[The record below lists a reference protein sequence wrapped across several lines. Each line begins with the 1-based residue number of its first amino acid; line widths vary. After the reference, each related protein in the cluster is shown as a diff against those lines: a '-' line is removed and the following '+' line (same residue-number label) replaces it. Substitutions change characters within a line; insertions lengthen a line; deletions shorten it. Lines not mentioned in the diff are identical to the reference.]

1 MSQKEMLAY
10 YGGIAIFFVAVFLIF
25 AKNVVVVG
33 VVLAILGEYIS
44 FDAIFSMMKRTRP
57 R

>member
-1 MSQKEMLAY
+1 MSQKEMFAY

-44 FDAIFSMMKRTRP
+44 FDAIFSMLKRTRP